1 MKEKVRNLEDRS
13 RQDNLHVDGKP
24 EYEEESW
31 DDTEELLKDI
41 LREKL
46 DVKKIHVERAHR
58 WNKLSR

>member
-1 MKEKVRNLEDRS
+1 MDRS
-13 RQDNLHVDGKP
+13 RQDNLHVDGIP

-46 DVKKIHVERAHR
+46 DVSKIHVERAHL
-58 WNKLSR
+58 WSKLSR